1 MKKLLSVSFLFICL
15 LLSVK
20 GQTVTNYS
28 YALDNGVNVKIEHGW
43 NHVWVNQTFDV
54 LKDADKGVPID
65 VSIRVLGDLKTST
78 SFKLLSQGKEIRT
91 ADAAAGNYDLKL
103 SFKLSGKPGTLSFVI
118 SNVTIKPKTKTTV
131 SVTLYDYQINIAEAP
146 GSLKGLSGY
155 ESAVVSY
162 NGSSDVKPLQGV
174 LTFYEKG
181 KHDAKISPDEA
192 TSEIKGKIKPGTY
205 DVLITV
211 GVSKQKHMIWLENFT
226 VKPDISYKIT
236 ASLNAGMIS
245 YSGINKDAKVL
256 HMYPVGTAAKQT
268 KAAPDPSKEIISHEN
283 IFSPN
288 PCAPGSYDVLI
299 EYGKGARYE
308 WKKNILIQS
317 KLRFDIK

>member
-1 MKKLLSVSFLFICL
+1 MKKLLSVSFLFIFL

-54 LKDADKGVPID
+54 LKDEDKGVPID
-65 VSIRVLGDLKTST
+65 VSIRVLGDLKAST
-78 SFKLLSQGKEIRT
+78 SFKLLSQGKETRT
-91 ADAAAGNYDLKL
+91 AGAAAGNYDLKL
-103 SFKLSGKPGTLSFVI
+103 TFKLSGKPGTLSFVI
-118 SNVTIKPKTKTTV
+118 TNVTIKPKTKTTV

-155 ESAVVSY
+155 ESNVVTY
-162 NGSSDVKPLQGV
+162 NGSSDAKPLQGV
-174 LTFYEKG
+174 FTFYEKG
-181 KHDAKISPDEA
+181 KRDAKITPDEI
-192 TSEIKGKIKPGTY
+192 TSETKGKIKPGTY

-211 GVSKQKHMIWLENFT
+211 AISEQKHMIWLENFT

-236 ASLNAGMIS
+236 ANLNAGMIT
-245 YSGINKDAKVL
+245 YSGVNKDAKVF
-256 HMYPVGTAAKQT
+256 HMYPAGTAAKQT
-268 KAAPDPSKEIISHEN
+268 KPAPDPSKEIISLEN
-283 IFSPN
+283 IFTSN

-317 KLRFDIK
+317 KLRSDIK